1 VDLGLENKVVIITGS
16 SQGIGRALADSYAQ
30 EGAAVVLV
38 ARQEPAETIGLIK
51 DKCRNFTVE
60 IADVTKEDQ
69 IRTVVENVLRK
80 YGKIDILI
88 NNAGALRESFISE
101 TSEELWDFIFSTNL
115 KSVFFFSKAVS
126 PSMMQ
131 RRSGCIINASS
142 FAAVIPSAGH
152 GAYAAAKSG
161 VISLTKTLA
170 GELGPYN
177 IKVFA
182 YVPGVIETN
191 LTKRLISQNEAEIIK
206 TISSGRIGRP
216 EDIARVVVMMS
227 SDLAGYVN
235 GSIIEI
241 SGGKFSVQNIP
252 KSQAIAKIN
261 R

>member
-1 VDLGLENKVVIITGS
+1 MDLGLENKVVVITGS
-16 SQGIGRALADSYAQ
+16 SQGIGRALANSYAQ
-30 EGAAVVLV
+30 EGATIVLV
-38 ARQEPAETIGLIK
+38 ARQGPVETIGLIK

-60 IADVTKEDQ
+60 IADVTKEAQ
-69 IRTVVENVLRK
+69 IKAVVENVLRK
-80 YGKIDILI
+80 YGKIDILV
-88 NNAGALRESFISE
+88 NNAGALREGFISE

-126 PSMMQ
+126 SSMMK

-191 LTKRLISQNEAEIIK
+191 LTKRLIAQNEAEIIK
-206 TISSGRIGRP
+206 TISSGRIGDP

-241 SGGKFSVQNIP
+241 SGGKFSIQNIP
-252 KSQAIAKIN
+252 KSQSLAKID
-261 R
+261 

>member
-1 VDLGLENKVVIITGS
+1 VDLGLENKVVVITGS
-16 SQGIGRALADSYAQ
+16 SQGIGRALANSYAQ
-30 EGAAVVLV
+30 EGATIVLV
-38 ARQEPAETIGLIK
+38 ARQEPTETIDLIK
-51 DKCRNFTVE
+51 DKCRKFTVK
-60 IADVTKEDQ
+60 IADVTKEAQ
-69 IRTVVENVLRK
+69 IQMVVENVLRK
-80 YGKIDILI
+80 YGKIDILV
-88 NNAGALRESFISE
+88 NNAGALREGFISD

-126 PSMMQ
+126 SSMMK

-142 FAAVIPSAGH
+142 FAAIIPSAGH

-191 LTKRLISQNEAEIIK
+191 LTKRLISLNEAEIIK
-206 TISSGRIGRP
+206 TISSGRIGNP
-216 EDIARVVVMMS
+216 DDIASVVVMMS

-241 SGGKFSVQNIP
+241 SGGKFSIQNIP
-252 KSQAIAKIN
+252 KSQALAKID
-261 R
+261 

>member
-1 VDLGLENKVVIITGS
+1 VDLGLENKVVVITGS
-16 SQGIGRALADSYAQ
+16 SQGIGRALANSYAQ
-30 EGAAVVLV
+30 EGSTIVLV
-38 ARQEPAETIGLIK
+38 ARQEPIETIDLIK
-51 DKCRNFTVE
+51 DKCRKFTVK
-60 IADVTKEDQ
+60 IADVTKEAQ
-69 IRTVVENVLRK
+69 IQMVVENVLRK
-80 YGKIDILI
+80 YGKIDILV
-88 NNAGALRESFISE
+88 NNAGALREGFISE

-126 PSMMQ
+126 SSMMK

-161 VISLTKTLA
+161 VISLTRTLA

-206 TISSGRIGRP
+206 TISSGRIGNP
-216 EDIARVVVMMS
+216 DDIASVVVMMS

-241 SGGKFSVQNIP
+241 SGGKFSIQNIP
-252 KSQAIAKIN
+252 ISQAHAKID
-261 R
+261 

>member
-1 VDLGLENKVVIITGS
+1 MDLGLENKVVVITGS
-16 SQGIGRALADSYAQ
+16 SQGIGRALANSYAQ
-30 EGAAVVLV
+30 EGATIVLV
-38 ARQEPAETIGLIK
+38 ARQEPTETIDLIK
-51 DKCRNFTVE
+51 DKCRKFTVK
-60 IADVTKEDQ
+60 IADVTKEAQ
-69 IRTVVENVLRK
+69 IQMVVENVLRK
-80 YGKIDILI
+80 YGKIDILV
-88 NNAGALRESFISE
+88 NNAGALREGFISE

-126 PSMMQ
+126 PSMMK

-206 TISSGRIGRP
+206 TISSGRIGNP
-216 EDIARVVVMMS
+216 DDIASVVVMMS
-227 SDLAGYVN
+227 SDIAGYVN

-241 SGGKFSVQNIP
+241 SGGKFSIQNIP
-252 KSQAIAKIN
+252 KSQALAKID
-261 R
+261 